1 MPLIDLFPTTLNPEV
16 RRMFCELDVKA
27 LSDAKLREAVSKI
40 EQVWRMEMPPEL
52 RDENPESN
60 LVWKA
65 EMGEVL
71 SRKAFVSDVGDRDLI
86 QGISPEFYS
95 NIQWLP
101 GCRVDNGKL
110 IFDPNAP
117 LTRAEAITVIS
128 RLIPD
133 NVKTEEKTFADSKSI
148 PTWSKNAFNKLAS
161 LGIINGYDDNTIKPN
176 NNITRA
182 EAVKLI
188 YTIF

>member
-1 MPLIDLFPTTLNPEV
+1 
-16 RRMFCELDVKA
+16 
-27 LSDAKLREAVSKI
+27 
-40 EQVWRMEMPPEL
+40 MEMPAEL

-86 QGISPEFYS
+86 QGISPEFYR

-110 IFDPNAP
+110 ILDP
-117 LTRAEAITVIS
+117 I
-128 RLIPD
+128 
-133 NVKTEEKTFADSKSI
+133 
-148 PTWSKNAFNKLAS
+148 
-161 LGIINGYDDNTIKPN
+161 YDEYNRTQDP
-176 NNITRA
+176 
-182 EAVKLI
+182 ELVEL
-188 YTIF
+188 FG